1 MTEKLYYRDSHIKTF
16 QAKVLSCEP
25 EKDRYQIVLDA
36 TAFFPE
42 GGGQSSDTGMLESVR
57 VLDVQEKQ
65 DIIYHTTD
73 GPLTPG
79 DTVTGTI
86 DWAVRFDR
94 MQQHSGEHLISGL
107 VHQRF
112 GYDNVGFHLGD
123 EETTLDF
130 NGVLT
135 KEKLT
140 DIETA
145 ANLAV
150 FADFPV
156 KVLYPSKEELASMI
170 YRSKIEIAGQVRIVE
185 YPGYDTCACCAP
197 HVNHT
202 GEIGLIKITHVQ
214 NHRGGVRVNI
224 LCGMRALRDY
234 REKDTSVKQISVLLS
249 AKESLAADAVTRLKE
264 ELYILR
270 GRLMAVQE
278 QRLKQE
284 LENLPAD
291 SRDVVFFLEDL
302 SPDAVREF
310 VNQLMKKCTGYCA
323 AFYGSDETGYKYI
336 IGSST
341 DDIRP
346 LGKRVNAALNG
357 RGGGKPEMIQGSVNA
372 SQEDIRRALI
382 S

>member
-16 QAKVLSCEP
+16 EAKVLSCEP
-25 EKDRYQIVLDA
+25 EKDHYQIVLDA

-42 GGGQSSDTGMLESVR
+42 GGGQSADTGMLESVR

-135 KEKLT
+135 KEELT

-156 KVLYPSKEELASMI
+156 KVLYPSNGELASMT

-185 YPGYDTCACCAP
+185 YPGYDTCSCCAP

-234 REKDTSVKQISVLLS
+234 REKDASVKQISVLLS
-249 AKESLAADAVTRLKE
+249 AKESLVADAVTRLKE
-264 ELYILR
+264 EQYTLR

-291 SRDVVFFLEDL
+291 SRDVVFFLEEL

-372 SQEDIRRALI
+372 LQEDIRRVLI

>member
-1 MTEKLYYRDSHIKTF
+1 MTEKLYYKDSHIKTF
-16 QAKVLSCEP
+16 KATVLSCEP
-25 EKDRYQIVLDA
+25 EKDHYQIVLDA

-42 GGGQSSDTGMLESVR
+42 GGGQAADTGTLGTVR
-57 VLDVQEKQ
+57 VLDVQEKH
-65 DIIYHTTD
+65 DIIYHQTN
-73 GPLTPG
+73 GPLIPG
-79 DTVTGTI
+79 ETVTGTL
-86 DWAVRFDR
+86 DWDIRFDR

-130 NGVLT
+130 NGTLT
-135 KEKLT
+135 KEELAG
-140 DIETA
+140 IETA
-145 ANLAV
+145 ANQAV
-150 FADFPV
+150 FSDFPV
-156 KVLYPSKEELASMI
+156 RVLYPAKEELASI
-170 YRSKIEIAGQVRIVE
+170 TYRSKIEIAGQVRIVE
-185 YPGYDTCACCAP
+185 YPGYDICACCAP
-197 HVNHT
+197 HVKRT

-234 REKDTSVKQISVLLS
+234 CAKDTSVKQISVLLS
-249 AKESLAADAVTRLKE
+249 AKEPLVTSAVTRLKE
-264 ELYILR
+264 EQYTLR

-284 LENLPAD
+284 LENLPED
-291 SRDVVFFLEDL
+291 SRDAVFFLEDL

-310 VNQLMKKCTGYCA
+310 VNQLMKRCTGYCA
-323 AFYGSDETGYKYI
+323 AFYGSDDAGYKYI

-341 DDIRP
+341 DDVRP
-346 LGKRVNAALNG
+346 LGKCINAALHG

-372 SQEDIRRALI
+372 AEDAIRQVLL